1 MNTLKKKCFV
11 VCCKS
16 DFSDSYI
23 YKCVDSIKSK
33 HPESSI
39 VIVDSDSSN
48 KEYMEVYRNDE
59 NIFIEDISNKNY
71 EYGAIVYAFKKYKDN
86 YDVFSFIQDSMYL
99 NEQIEKLNCLNDDE
113 CLIFKVDNSGW
124 LHDKEAFVYF
134 YEKHPNFPKLPNK
147 NNFQLVIWNSFAINT
162 NTFSSIIESKMF
174 SDVQA
179 PINKVGSKYMER
191 VWSILFIKSGINI
204 IVNNS
209 SLHKTWAGRQ

>member
-16 DFSDSYI
+16 SASDLFI

-48 KEYMEVYRNDE
+48 KEYMETYKNDE

-71 EYGAIVYAFKKYKDN
+71 EYGAIVYTFKKYKDN

-99 NEQIEKLNCLNDDE
+99 NEHIEKLNCLKNDE
-113 CLIFKVDNSGW
+113 CLIFREENSGW
-124 LHDKEAFVYF
+124 LYDEEAFTYF
-134 YEKHPNFPKLPNK
+134 YEKHPNFPTLTK
-147 NNFQLVIWNSFAINT
+147 NNFQIVLWNSFAINT
-162 NTFSSIIESKMF
+162 ITFSSIIETKMF
-174 SDVQA
+174 SDIQA
-179 PINKVGSKYMER
+179 PINKVGSRYMER
-191 VWSILFIKSGINI
+191 VWSILFIKNGINLT
-204 IVNNS
+204 VNNS